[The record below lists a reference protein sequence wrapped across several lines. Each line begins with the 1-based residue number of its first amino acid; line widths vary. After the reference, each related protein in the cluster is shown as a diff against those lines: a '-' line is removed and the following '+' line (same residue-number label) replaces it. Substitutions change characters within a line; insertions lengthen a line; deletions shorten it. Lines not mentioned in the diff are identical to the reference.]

1 MSNGYEKAVSL
12 GLTGTDA
19 EIVAILQTLTT
30 TDILGTK
37 LGKWLG
43 ERKLLSWDGTGWFG
57 LLQTLIDNGT
67 ITGAALDGI
76 RELKAVLVGPRGD
89 GLETTSPEWAPIVF
103 ATISGISQV
112 SDDAATMIDSF
123 YALDGGR
130 PYKDLTTEQ
139 FAAQRAAAEAIAER
153 QAIIDACLAP
163 IVSAHAAAASRLNNA
178 QASLGPEHTDALT
191 LEALQARCDAIT
203 ASETGEV

>member
-1 MSNGYEKAVSL
+1 MNGYEKAVSL

-19 EIVAILQTLTT
+19 AQVAILKTLTT

-43 ERKLLSWDGTGWFG
+43 ERQLLSWDGTGWFG

-67 ITGAALDGI
+67 ITGTALDGI

-89 GLETTSPEWAPIVF
+89 GLETTSPVWAPIVF
-103 ATISGISQV
+103 QTISGISQV
-112 SDDAATMIDSF
+112 SNDAAAMIDSF

-130 PYKDLTTEQ
+130 PYKDLTADQ
-139 FAAQRAAAEAIAER
+139 FAAQRTAAETEAALNAQRNALRARLDAIWNQIGTSEQSDAIADLR
-153 QAIIDACLAP
+153 AIATELE
-163 IVSAHAAAASRLNNA
+163 SA
-178 QASLGPEHTDALT
+178 
-191 LEALQARCDAIT
+191 
-203 ASETGEV
+203 